1 MSILNQAFLSSK
13 NNFYKF
19 IGILFVAKLFYLF
32 FIPITP
38 QEAYYWFY
46 SQNLDWSYFDH
57 PPMAAYSIWLGTNI
71 FGDNIFGVKFMA
83 VVWYLL
89 TNLLLYKTVL
99 RHVENY
105 LPNQNKNV
113 LAFLSVLLLNLTL
126 FTHIYAITIVPDTPL
141 IFFWLLVVYAVQE
154 RLISGNKNWW
164 LLVGVALGLGLVS
177 KYTAVAIIGAIFV
190 FFLFSS
196 KYRNELLSPYPY
208 LAIIIGFAIFTPV
221 IYWNYERGWASFLF
235 QSAER
240 ANTVSS
246 LRITYILQLFASQLF
261 MLTPLLFVYLFKS
274 FSTIIRNWKAK
285 ENLHLYFWSAII
297 IIGGFTIVS
306 LTSLVKMNWLLPG
319 FLPIIAIVVIVYSN
333 SFLNPTKLI
342 KIGIWASLVLVVFG
356 HLVMVVPNIPLGNGN
371 TWSGWQDA
379 ADKVYKIQQEHG
391 GNEKIFIFSNGYK
404 AASLMKFYLPDQQNT
419 YAENIYGKRALQFD
433 YWGIPQ
439 SLIGKDAL
447 YVRSNRTEYDADLKQ
462 IRKYFDSVEELET
475 FDYKFID
482 GKSARKI
489 ICYYAKNYKGQS
501 R

>member
-1 MSILNQAFLSSK
+1 MFFNQTFLSSK

-19 IGILFVAKLFYLF
+19 VGILFAIKLVYLF

-83 VVWYLL
+83 VVWYLF
-89 TNLLLYKTVL
+89 TSLLLYKTVS
-99 RHVENY
+99 RYVKNY
-105 LPNQNKNV
+105 LPSQNKNT
-113 LAFLSVLLLNLTL
+113 LAFLSVVLLNLAL
-126 FTHIYAITIVPDTPL
+126 FTHIYAITTVPDTPL

-164 LLVGVALGLGLVS
+164 FIVGVALGLGLVS
-177 KYTAVAIIGAIFV
+177 KYTAIAIIGAVFF

-196 KYRNELLSPYPY
+196 KHRKELLTPYPY
-208 LAIIIGFAIFTPV
+208 LAIIIGFAIFAPV
-221 IYWNYERGWASFLF
+221 IYWNYERSWASFLF
-235 QSAER
+235 QSTER
-240 ANTVSS
+240 ANTVRS
-246 LRITYILQLFASQLF
+246 LRITYILQLLGSQLF

-274 FSTIIRNWKAK
+274 FSTVVKNWRAK

-297 IIGGFTIVS
+297 IIGGFTLVS

-319 FLPIIAIVVIVYSN
+319 FLPIIAIVTILYSD
-333 SFLNPTKLI
+333 SFFNPTKLI
-342 KIGIWASLVLVVFG
+342 KVGIWSSLVLVVVG

-371 TWSGWQDA
+371 TWSGWEDA
-379 ADKVYKIQQEHG
+379 AEKVYKIQQERG
-391 GNEKIFIFSNGYK
+391 GNGKIFIFSNGYK

-433 YWGIPQ
+433 YWGIP
-439 SLIGKDAL
+439 SKLKGMDAL
-447 YVRSNRTEYDADLKQ
+447 YVRSNRTEYDADLKE
-462 IRKYFDSVEELET
+462 IKKYFDSVEELKT
-475 FDYKFID
+475 FEYKFVT

-489 ICYYAKNYKGQS
+489 ICYYAKNYKGQN